1 MAELRAVLAPTDLS
15 AVGAAAIPFAYAVVA
30 PGGCV
35 HLLHVVEPPTVPNPL
50 YAHYSPGRRPTREER
65 ARQEADLRAR
75 LEALVPPSAEGR
87 EIRTEIELVE
97 GHEVAE
103 LVCRAAERLEVD
115 AICIGSHGRSGLA
128 RALMGSVAQSVLRTT
143 RRTVLIVRPG
153 TA

>member
-15 AVGAAAIPFAYAVVA
+15 AIGAAAVPFAYAIVA
-30 PGGCV
+30 PGCV

-50 YAHYSPGRRPTREER
+50 YAHYSPGRRPTQEER
-65 ARQEADLRAR
+65 ERQERDLRAR

-103 LVCRAAERLEVD
+103 LVCQTAERLDVD

-128 RALMGSVAQSVLRTT
+128 RALLGSVTQSVLRTT
-143 RRTVLIVRPG
+143 RRPVLIVRPRNG
-153 TA
+153 